1 MMKIVLV
8 DDEQI
13 IKSGLRKEVDWDAVN
28 CRIVGEASDGQE
40 ALELIRRERPD
51 AVISDIR
58 MPFMDGLTLME
69 KAREEQPDL
78 YFLFISGH
86 DEFSYVQKA
95 LKLGASDYILK
106 PIDPVYLED
115 KLKSLVLESGKR
127 DRRDAAEKAK
137 HSEDIRRFLQDVV
150 FGERKDEAL
159 LRTEARELGESLTD
173 KCYTMLS
180 FQVDDYYSYG
190 GGEDERGREL
200 ILNSFKDLVR
210 LFPSSHRFLLTESP
224 REFDLCLI
232 AEDGESLKALVQEGL
247 DRVAGETAGLSWSV
261 SIGVGDVVLHLERL
275 RRSFREARKALEL
288 RFIKGKSRIFSYE
301 EYRSFSGQVREGIE
315 LGSTESLMKAV
326 AEGDRDAVPGLLKI
340 LEKDA
345 LGMEDPK
352 SALHWLAS
360 GIMLELNRIMEERE
374 LSMEEVLDDPLKEW
388 SLLGQ
393 QPTAALFME
402 KLQEQLLA
410 ITSYIHMR
418 RDYYSSQ
425 ILDQTLSYIKEN
437 FISGTLSLE
446 EAAAV
451 ACMSPCYFAVIFKQ
465 ETGRTFNRY
474 LTDLRINKAKDL
486 ILYTDLKSYEIG
498 PKVGYDN
505 PSYFSTVFKKNT
517 GMSPSEYRKSY
528 S

>member
-1 MMKIVLV
+1 MNIVLV

-13 IKSGLRKEVDWDAVN
+13 IKSGLRKEVDWESAG
-28 CRIVGEASDGQE
+28 CRIAGEAADGRE
-40 ALELIRRERPD
+40 ALELIRREKPD

-86 DEFSYVQKA
+86 DEFRYVQKA

-106 PIDPVYLED
+106 PIDPVYLEE
-115 KLKSLVLESGKR
+115 KLRSLVEESGMR
-127 DRRDAAEKAK
+127 DRRDAAVEA
-137 HSEDIRRFLQDVV
+137 SRRENIRRFLQDVV
-150 FGERKDEAL
+150 FGERRDESRLRADARAL
-159 LRTEARELGESLTD
+159 DSALTES
-173 KCYTMLS
+173 CYRMLS

-190 GGEDERGREL
+190 GGEDESGREM
-200 ILNSFKDLVR
+200 ILSSFKELVR
-210 LFPSSHRFLLTESP
+210 FFPAGNRYLLTESP
-224 REFDLCLI
+224 REFDLCLF
-232 AEDGESLKALVQEGL
+232 AGDGETLNALVQAGL
-247 DRVAGETAGLSWSV
+247 DRIEEETAGLSYTV
-261 SIGVGDVVLHLERL
+261 SIGVGDAVLHLERL
-275 RRSFREARKALEL
+275 TRSYQEARKALEL
-288 RFIKGKSRIFSYE
+288 RYIKGKSRIFSYE
-301 EYRSFSGQVREGIE
+301 EYSIFSGQIRAKME
-315 LGSTESLMKAV
+315 LGSMESLMKAV
-326 AEGDRDAVPGLLKI
+326 SEGNSGAVPDLLKA
-340 LEKDA
+340 LEKNA
-345 LGMEDPK
+345 LVMGDPR

-374 LSMEEVLDDPLKEW
+374 LSIEEVLDDPFKEW
-388 SLLGQ
+388 TLLGQ

-402 KLQEQLLA
+402 KLEKQLLS
-410 ITSYIHMR
+410 ITAYIHMR
-418 RDYYSSQ
+418 RDYHSSQ
-425 ILDQTLSYIKEN
+425 ILDQAMSYIKEK
-437 FISGTLSLE
+437 FASGSLSLE

-465 ETGRTFNRY
+465 ETGRTFNRF

-517 GMSPSEYRKSY
+517 GMSPSEYRKSFE
-528 S
+528 